1 MRRGRGTGVAWDSVR
16 GKPSEPHR
24 EGGDWDDWALS
35 AAVEERAVLT
45 LVSLHNVQVFRLLLK
60 TSVERNTH
68 ELNLFLAGFA
78 VWQSLVCL

>member
-1 MRRGRGTGVAWDSVR
+1 MGETGVAWDLVR
-16 GKPSEPHR
+16 GKPREPHR
-24 EGGDWDDWALS
+24 EGGDWDDWGLW

>member
-1 MRRGRGTGVAWDSVR
+1 MGVAR
-16 GKPSEPHR
+16 EASEAHR
-24 EGGDWDDWALS
+24 EGCGWDDRAPS

>member
-1 MRRGRGTGVAWDSVR
+1 MRL
-16 GKPSEPHR
+16 HR
-24 EGGDWDDWALS
+24 EGGDWDDWGLS

-60 TSVERNTH
+60 TSVERSTH

-78 VWQSLVCL
+78 LWQSLVCL